1 MRARAALTSIVMLVA
16 VTSVL
21 PRSAHAQEPPS
32 ANVDADAKEKSRA
45 AFRKGV
51 AQLRAQDWGAARASF
66 ENAWSLFP
74 HASILL
80 NLGIARLRTDDP
92 VRAEQDL
99 VRFLSEDVGASP
111 DELAGAREA
120 LAEARTKIGALKII
134 VVSPPSARVLID
146 GKAVETVRR
155 PDAGALGVVA
165 EVRAKPGKHSVTV
178 EAEGHSAVHRDVDV
192 VAKSEVAMTVK
203 LAPID
208 ADAGRPPKPVE
219 DGPPMRAVVGWSLAG
234 LAGASLITGA
244 FTALRAKTLSDE
256 YSDKASSRYQDD
268 GVRTDGVTFRTAA
281 DVALGIALVS
291 GTAAVILLFTDV
303 GKSSSADVSR
313 AAVLRW

>member
-1 MRARAALTSIVMLVA
+1 MRARAVVTCIVLLGA
-16 VTSVL
+16 VTSAL
-21 PRSAHAQEPPS
+21 PRSAHAQEPPT
-32 ANVDADAKEKSRA
+32 NVDADAKEKSRA

-66 ENAWSLFP
+66 ESAWTLFP
-74 HASILL
+74 HASSLL

-92 VRAEQDL
+92 VHAEQDL

-120 LAEARTKIGALKII
+120 LAEARTKIGALKVI

-146 GKAVETVRR
+146 GKAVDTVRR
-155 PDAGALGVVA
+155 PDAGASGVVA

-178 EAEGHSAVHRDVDV
+178 EAEGHSGVHRDIDV

-203 LAPID
+203 LVPVD
-208 ADAGRPPKPVE
+208 ADAGRPSKPVE

-234 LAGASLITGA
+234 IAGAALITGA

-268 GVRTDGVTFRTAA
+268 GVRADGVTFRTAA

-291 GTAAVILLFTDV
+291 GAAAVILLLTDV

-313 AAVLRW
+313 GAVLRW